1 MIMKE
6 NSARTRLMELIAHR
20 DPPTD
25 LKRASLACG
34 KNHAYLHQFVHRGT
48 PRKLP
53 EDVRYALAVHLGV
66 DESVLRD
73 DEFKPAPLDPHPNP
87 PLGAPRFRGM
97 AEADEDDERL
107 IAVPELRTSN
117 VAAASDPS
125 IARPD
130 APVWGFPR
138 AWIAHVLKA
147 RAASLRVVQVD
158 GAAMEPEFRSGDR
171 LLVDIDR
178 RAPSPPGAFVL
189 FDGMGLVPRHLE
201 LVPNSEPSRVVIR
214 THETLVPNREAALS
228 DTHVVGRV
236 VWHARCL

>member
-1 MIMKE
+1 
-6 NSARTRLMELIAHR
+6 MELIAHR

-53 EDVRYALAVHLGV
+53 EDARYALAVHLGV

-73 DEFKPAPLDPHPNP
+73 DDYRPAPLDPHPNP
-87 PLGAPRFRGM
+87 PVGRSWFPGM
-97 AEADEDDERL
+97 AEEDEDDDRL
-107 IAVPELRTSN
+107 FAVPELRTSN
-117 VAAASDPS
+117 LPATADPSVAAA
-125 IARPD
+125 D
-130 APVWGFPR
+130 AMVWGFPR

-147 RAASLRVVQVD
+147 RADALRVVSVD

-171 LLVDIDR
+171 LLVDTER

-201 LVPNSEPSRVVIR
+201 LVPNSDPSRVVVR
-214 THETLVPNREAALS
+214 THEAMVPNREAALA
-228 DTHVVGRV
+228 DTHIVGRV